1 MKKYLLTTWSQNP
14 EYYFLI
20 ENKINFLLKKKSEII
35 MVCPN
40 KDNKKKLL
48 IKKKNYSEKN
58 IYYSKNNLLNKFYFF
73 YYLFF
78 LIFITLAIKPD
89 VIIVYNNYPILF
101 VKIVRLFFKKKIIY
115 HNFDYNPN
123 PKSIFARFINFV
135 EKKSIH
141 LFDLVIFSNE
151 ERIKLFK
158 KINKTKNFPTIALF
172 NVLSIKHYK
181 YFLNLKKKRNK
192 KIIKVFRIG
201 SIGPGHGLLP
211 LINSFKFLPQN
222 YKLTLCGKIMDNNF
236 YSKLKK
242 IIKKKNIFKKIKII
256 ISAKRS
262 SWEWELSNSDIGVA
276 LYENVSFSH
285 KYMVGASQKVNSYLA
300 AQLPII
306 AYKDKQFLEFHKKY
320 KCCILVENNNPKK
333 IANTIHR
340 EIQNTTNFNKLKK
353 NSSLAFKNTYNF
365 ENEINKIKKYLL

>member
-1 MKKYLLTTWSQNP
+1 M
-14 EYYFLI
+14 
-20 ENKINFLLKKKSEII
+20 
-35 MVCPN
+35 
-40 KDNKKKLL
+40 
-48 IKKKNYSEKN
+48 
-58 IYYSKNNLLNKFYFF
+58 YYSKNNLLNKLYFF

-78 LIFITLAIKPD
+78 LIFITLVAKPD

-123 PKSIFARFINFV
+123 PKSIFARFINFI

-141 LFDLVIFSNE
+141 LFDLVVFSNE

-158 KINKTKNFPTIALF
+158 KINNIKNFPTIALF
-172 NVLSIKHYK
+172 NVLTIKHHK
-181 YFLNLKKKRNK
+181 YFLKLKKKRNK

-211 LINSFKFLPQN
+211 LINSFKFLPGN
-222 YKLTLCGKIMDNNF
+222 YKLTLCGEIMDNNF

-242 IIKKKNIFKKIKII
+242 IIEKKNISKKIKFIT
-256 ISAKRS
+256 SAKRS
-262 SWEWELSNSDIGVA
+262 RWEWELSNSDIGVA
-276 LYENVSFSH
+276 FYENVSFSH

-300 AQLPII
+300 AKLPII

-320 KCCILVENNNPKK
+320 RCCILIDNKDPKK
-333 IANTIHR
+333 LANTINK

-353 NSSLAFKNTYNF
+353 NSFLAFKNTYNF

>member
-181 YFLNLKKKRNK
+181 YFLNLKKKK
-192 KIIKVFRIG
+192 K
-201 SIGPGHGLLP
+201 
-211 LINSFKFLPQN
+211 Q
-222 YKLTLCGKIMDNNF
+222 
-236 YSKLKK
+236 
-242 IIKKKNIFKKIKII
+242 
-256 ISAKRS
+256 
-262 SWEWELSNSDIGVA
+262 
-276 LYENVSFSH
+276 
-285 KYMVGASQKVNSYLA
+285 
-300 AQLPII
+300 
-306 AYKDKQFLEFHKKY
+306 
-320 KCCILVENNNPKK
+320 ENNKS
-333 IANTIHR
+333 
-340 EIQNTTNFNKLKK
+340 F
-353 NSSLAFKNTYNF
+353 
-365 ENEINKIKKYLL
+365 